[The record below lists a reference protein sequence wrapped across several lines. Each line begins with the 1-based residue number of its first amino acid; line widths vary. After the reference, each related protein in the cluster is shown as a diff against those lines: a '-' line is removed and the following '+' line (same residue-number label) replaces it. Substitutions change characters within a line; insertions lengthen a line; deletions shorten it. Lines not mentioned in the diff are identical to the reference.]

1 MPGCVRQPE
10 GLAGAVLGRPALGA
24 VPCQQAARG
33 IPRAAYARHP
43 RQLRRHPPAP
53 DVHYFSA
60 LRRAASRL
68 RRAGR
73 VPVRGSD
80 ADILRAFAA
89 AVVRAHLAV
98 HQQLRDGDHRL
109 AALLAMAAEGAGR
122 AGGSGEHRVK
132 CVSLRG
138 YAVARNFRRCLFRLK
153 GLSQMALLELGGKRF
168 TIPVGE
174 VTLGSDASCGISLSG
189 AAVLP
194 RHALLQ
200 GQADGQVIIR
210 KASPAADILING
222 VRLGAEPTPLLHG
235 DKVEV
240 GGHELTFVDERRS
253 GSTQFVKAFTPA
265 TAAGPAKAGVKPQA
279 IGVTGGR
286 IVSLTDGREYV
297 IATASL
303 VFGREAGCD
312 VVVAGKD
319 VSRRHAEIVQTPKG
333 YLLVDTSTNGTF
345 VNEERVE
352 GQRILARTDVI
363 RLGDEQF
370 RFYADAAPA
379 TAAPPP
385 PPGPAASPPQ
395 AAPPPSAPSPGTQP
409 VGGSGQAAPPPGAG
423 DRLRHTVH
431 GLEAYVPPSPRS
443 ATGGALASF
452 LVRSGGLA
460 GQRLS
465 VKTPVVNIGR
475 ADYNDLVVPDPS
487 VSTSHAKLQ
496 RREGVWVLVD
506 LDSTN
511 GTFVDGEQVK
521 GEAPL
526 APGAT
531 VRLGDVQLVFEPS
544 DDAMSIA
551 KGGGTQMLRT
561 PHSTALNAPPRP
573 ASPPS
578 QPPAS
583 PSRPSPAPPASP
595 APPLRPQP
603 PTPSRPGPRP
613 KRPAAQQPPPK
624 KGKGCGGSAAALVV
638 GGGAIVALL
647 HRLLA

>member
-1 MPGCVRQPE
+1 
-10 GLAGAVLGRPALGA
+10 
-24 VPCQQAARG
+24 
-33 IPRAAYARHP
+33 
-43 RQLRRHPPAP
+43 
-53 DVHYFSA
+53 
-60 LRRAASRL
+60 
-68 RRAGR
+68 
-73 VPVRGSD
+73 
-80 ADILRAFAA
+80 
-89 AVVRAHLAV
+89 
-98 HQQLRDGDHRL
+98 
-109 AALLAMAAEGAGR
+109 
-122 AGGSGEHRVK
+122 
-132 CVSLRG
+132 
-138 YAVARNFRRCLFRLK
+138 
-153 GLSQMALLELGGKRF
+153 MALLELGGKRF

-174 VTLGSDASCGISLSG
+174 VTLGSDASCAISLTG

-210 KASPAADILING
+210 KASPAADVLING

-240 GGHELTFVDERRS
+240 GGHELTFVDERRT

-265 TAAGPAKAGVKPQA
+265 TAGGPAKAGGKAPA

-286 IVSLTDGREYV
+286 VVSLTDGREYV
-297 IATASL
+297 IAGASL

-312 VVVAGKD
+312 VVVPGKD

-333 YLLVDTSTNGTF
+333 YLLVDQSTNGTF

-363 RLGDEQF
+363 RLGEEQF
-370 RFYADAAPA
+370 RFYAEAAPA
-379 TAAPPP
+379 TATAPPS
-385 PPGPAASPPQ
+385 PGPAASPPQ
-395 AAPPPSAPSPGTQP
+395 AAPPAPSPGPQP
-409 VGGSGQAAPPPGAG
+409 VGGSGQAAPPPGAS
-423 DRLRHTVH
+423 DRLRATVH

-443 ATGGALASF
+443 ATGGSLATF
-452 LVRSGGLA
+452 LVRSGGLI
-460 GQRLS
+460 GQRLA

-511 GTFVDGEQVK
+511 GTFVDGERVK

-531 VRLGDVQLVFEPS
+531 VRLGDVQLVFEPT
-544 DDAMSIA
+544 DDGVSIA

-561 PHSTALNAPPRP
+561 PHSIAPNVPPKP
-573 ASPPS
+573 APSPPAPS
-578 QPPAS
+578 PKAPRGSPPPAPKAA
-583 PSRPSPAPPASP
+583 PS
-595 APPLRPQP
+595 
-603 PTPSRPGPRP
+603 PSRPGPKP
-613 KRPAAQQPPPK
+613 KRPAAQQPQPK

-638 GGGAIVALL
+638 GGGVLVALL

>member
-1 MPGCVRQPE
+1 
-10 GLAGAVLGRPALGA
+10 
-24 VPCQQAARG
+24 
-33 IPRAAYARHP
+33 
-43 RQLRRHPPAP
+43 
-53 DVHYFSA
+53 
-60 LRRAASRL
+60 
-68 RRAGR
+68 
-73 VPVRGSD
+73 
-80 ADILRAFAA
+80 
-89 AVVRAHLAV
+89 
-98 HQQLRDGDHRL
+98 
-109 AALLAMAAEGAGR
+109 
-122 AGGSGEHRVK
+122 
-132 CVSLRG
+132 
-138 YAVARNFRRCLFRLK
+138 
-153 GLSQMALLELGGKRF
+153 
-168 TIPVGE
+168 
-174 VTLGSDASCGISLSG
+174 
-189 AAVLP
+189 
-194 RHALLQ
+194 
-200 GQADGQVIIR
+200 
-210 KASPAADILING
+210 
-222 VRLGAEPTPLLHG
+222 
-235 DKVEV
+235 
-240 GGHELTFVDERRS
+240 
-253 GSTQFVKAFTPA
+253 VKAFTPA
-265 TAAGPAKAGVKPQA
+265 TAAGQPNAGAKPPA

-286 IVSLTDGREYV
+286 VVSLTDGREYV
-297 IATASL
+297 IAAASL

-312 VVVAGKD
+312 VVVSGKD

-363 RLGDEQF
+363 RLGEEQF
-370 RFYADAAPA
+370 RFYADAASA

-395 AAPPPSAPSPGTQP
+395 AAPPAPS
-409 VGGSGQAAPPPGAG
+409 PPPGAG

-443 ATGGALASF
+443 AAGGSLASF

-487 VSTSHAKLQ
+487 VSTTHAKLQ

-544 DDAMSIA
+544 DDALSIA

-583 PSRPSPAPPASP
+583 PSRPPPS
-595 APPLRPQP
+595 PPLRPQP

-638 GGGAIVALL
+638 VAGAIVALL

>member
-1 MPGCVRQPE
+1 MLGCVRQPE
-10 GLAGAVLGRPALGA
+10 GLAGAVLGRLALGA

-33 IPRAAYARHP
+33 IRRAAYARHP
-43 RQLRRHPPAP
+43 RQLRRHPLAP
-53 DVHYFSA
+53 DVHHLPPL
-60 LRRAASRL
+60 LRTDARF

-73 VPVRGSD
+73 VPVRGGD
-80 ADILRAFAA
+80 ADLCRALAA

-109 AALLAMAAEGAGR
+109 AALLVLAAEGVGR

-132 CVSLRG
+132 RVSLRG
-138 YAVARNFRRCLFRLK
+138 YAVGRNFRRCLFRLK

-174 VTLGSDASCGISLSG
+174 VTLGSDASCAISLSG
-189 AAVLP
+189 ADVLP

-210 KASPAADILING
+210 KVSPAADVLING

-265 TAAGPAKAGVKPQA
+265 TAAGPPKAGAKPPA

-286 IVSLTDGREYV
+286 VVSLTDGREYV
-297 IATASL
+297 IAAASL

-312 VVVAGKD
+312 VVVPGKD

-345 VNEERVE
+345 VNEERLE

-370 RFYADAAPA
+370 RFYTDAAPA

-395 AAPPPSAPSPGTQP
+395 AAPPAPSPGTQP
-409 VGGSGQAAPPPGAG
+409 VGGSGQEAPAPGAG

-443 ATGGALASF
+443 AAGGSLASF

-521 GEAPL
+521 GDAPL

-531 VRLGDVQLVFEPS
+531 VRLGDVQLVVEPS
-544 DDAMSIA
+544 DDALSIV

-583 PSRPSPAPPASP
+583 PSRSSS
-595 APPLRPQP
+595 PLRPQP

-624 KGKGCGGSAAALVV
+624 QGKGCGGSAAALVV
-638 GGGAIVALL
+638 GGGALVALL